1 MHTVQAK
8 SLLTRW
14 NAMNVYRG
22 CTHGCIY
29 CDSRSSCYQFT
40 HSFED
45 IEVKQNAP
53 ELLERT
59 LRSRQKRTMISTGSM
74 SDPYQPCEQTLRL
87 TRQCLRIIEK
97 YGFGA
102 AVLTKSDRV
111 LEDLPLLRRIHDG
124 AKAVVQISLTCA
136 DDSLSRLIEPCVCP
150 TSRRAEVL
158 LEMKRAGIPTVVWMT
173 PILPFLTD
181 TRENVNRILD
191 MCFRTKVR
199 GIVCFQMGLTL
210 RNGSREYYY
219 RQLNRLF
226 PGLVARYERTFG
238 LVQEVE
244 SLNSPDLMSLFH
256 ERCAKEG
263 VLHTPEDC
271 FEFTGTLSSELQQLN
286 MFD

>member
-1 MHTVQAK
+1 
-8 SLLTRW
+8 
-14 NAMNVYRG
+14 MNVYRG

-59 LRSRQKRTMISTGSM
+59 LRSRRKRAMISTGSM

-87 TRQCLRIIEK
+87 NRQCLRIIEK

-124 AKAVVQISLTCA
+124 AKAVVQMSLTCA

-181 TRENVNRILD
+181 TRENVNLILD
-191 MCFRTKVR
+191 MCFRAKVR

-244 SLNSPDLMSLFH
+244 SLNSPELMSLFH

-271 FEFTGTLSSELQQLN
+271 FEFTGTLSSEHQQLN